1 MVDRDLKA
9 WRETRAGLLL
19 FLKVTPNASRD
30 EIGDVVADAEGQGH
44 LVVRVRAVPEK
55 GKANKAVVKL
65 FAKTLGMRP
74 SAIELIK
81 GDTSRLKQI
90 CVADLSVDALTRKLG
105 LA

>member
-1 MVDRDLKA
+1 MAETELKA

-30 EIGDVVADAEGQGH
+30 EIGDIVADADGQGQ

-65 FAKTLGMRP
+65 LAKQLGCRA
-74 SAIELIK
+74 SAIEVLK
-81 GDTSRLKQI
+81 GETSRQKQVCI
-90 CVADLSVDALTRKLG
+90 ADLTEHELKALLI
-105 LA
+105 

>member
-1 MVDRDLKA
+1 MSEMDLKA

-30 EIGDVVADAEGQGH
+30 EIGEVVADVDGQGQ

-65 FAKTLGMRP
+65 IAKKLGCRA
-74 SAIELIK
+74 SAVEVLK
-81 GDTSRLKQI
+81 GDTSRQKQI
-90 CVADLSVDALTRKLG
+90 CIADLSEEELMARLF
-105 LA
+105 

>member
-1 MVDRDLKA
+1 MSEMDLKA

-30 EIGDVVADAEGQGH
+30 EIGEVVADVDGQGQ

-65 FAKTLGMRP
+65 IAKKLGCRA
-74 SAIELIK
+74 SAVEVLK
-81 GDTSRLKQI
+81 GDTSRQKQI
-90 CVADLSVDALTRKLG
+90 CIADLSEKELMARLF
-105 LA
+105 

>member
-1 MVDRDLKA
+1 MDLKA

-30 EIGDVVADAEGQGH
+30 EIGEVVADVDGQGQ

-65 FAKTLGMRP
+65 IAKKLGCRA
-74 SAIELIK
+74 SAVEVLK
-81 GDTSRLKQI
+81 GDTSRQKQI
-90 CVADLSVDALTRKLG
+90 CIADLSEEELMARLF
-105 LA
+105 